1 MQGCGGNVDPS
12 RSGQWWNGGWQRWG
26 ESEWEGEKTSSFRSD
41 DRGSITLI
49 EKSKGYWIENE
60 ICEKTSDIL
69 AYGGAAPRTGLC
81 PRKSIEGPGIH
92 LNIST
97 KL

>member
-69 AYGGAAPRTGLC
+69 ANGVFLWTETKGTVNSDNKCNAHGA
-81 PRKSIEGPGIH
+81 
-92 LNIST
+92 
-97 KL
+97 